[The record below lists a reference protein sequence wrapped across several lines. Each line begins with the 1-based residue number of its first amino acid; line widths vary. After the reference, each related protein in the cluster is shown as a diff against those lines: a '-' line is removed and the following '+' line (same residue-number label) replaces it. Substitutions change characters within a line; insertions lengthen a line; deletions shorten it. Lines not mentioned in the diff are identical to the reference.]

1 MPYMK
6 HTHYIRQSYL
16 FCKYRN
22 YVLGIQKYI
31 TGRNVLEV
39 GPNKGALF
47 AQYYPHTKKYTLLEP
62 NRYFEAFYIKL
73 QRKHANLHYK
83 IGGFEDYVADET
95 FDTIVMMAVISH
107 IRLDSQAIFNKIDA
121 LLNKGGF
128 LIVETNNTKR
138 NLAVFD
144 LLDRNYEKVEAKASY
159 SGLMKWLRIDYR
171 TVLIY
176 RKP

>member
-1 MPYMK
+1 
-6 HTHYIRQSYL
+6 
-16 FCKYRN
+16 
-22 YVLGIQKYI
+22 
-31 TGRNVLEV
+31 
-39 GPNKGALF
+39 
-47 AQYYPHTKKYTLLEP
+47 
-62 NRYFEAFYIKL
+62 
-73 QRKHANLHYK
+73 
-83 IGGFEDYVADET
+83 
-95 FDTIVMMAVISH
+95 MMAVISH

-176 RKP
+176 KKP